1 MSHILVKW
9 VEDEKWD
16 VYPVSALADADVAF
30 RLISQQGCIK
40 QLRRTVHRVS
50 WKEGAPPA
58 LAELLAFGNPQQL
71 EKKRAR
77 LVSEAAAQSDLPTE
91 NINSC
96 STCAAQVKQLVEEN
110 EALRAE
116 VERMKRTAEERDHV
130 AEAAKLVKRLRKA
143 LGNVETKTQQAA
155 EPVVACPKRMSC
167 EEGHCWVAGVI
178 YTLTSH

>member
-16 VYPVSALADADVAF
+16 VYPVSTLADANVAF

-40 QLRRTVHRVS
+40 QLRGTIHRVS

-58 LAELLAFGNPQQL
+58 LAELLALGNPQQL

-96 STCAAQVKQLVEEN
+96 STCAAQVKQNEALKKEN

-116 VERMKRTAEERDHV
+116 VESMKRTAEERDHV

-143 LGNVETKTQQAA
+143 LGKVESQTEQAA
-155 EPVVACPKRMSC
+155 EPVVACPKVDISILSTIL
-167 EEGHCWVAGVI
+167 ASVI
-178 YTLTSH
+178 NA

>member
-40 QLRRTVHRVS
+40 RLRGTVHRVS

-96 STCAAQVKQLVEEN
+96 STCAAQVNQLLKEN
-110 EALRAE
+110 EALRGE
-116 VERMKRTAEERDHV
+116 LESMKRAAEERDHV

-143 LGNVETKTQQAA
+143 LGKV
-155 EPVVACPKRMSC
+155 
-167 EEGHCWVAGVI
+167 
-178 YTLTSH
+178 